1 MCPVPSLNYVKVQT
15 IWGLIPGLYCVIAPM
30 SGHISVNYQVLRIYL
45 WMLFQ
50 LLVPYLLQREP
61 KLIFAQRFDRFSLHC
76 VNHLR
81 SPFLLHLQ
89 HAWITSKWNSTL
101 CWALWCVSPAP
112 RSEACFLNHWFLLI
126 TYSFIFPIYFFCSV
140 CSQPHS
146 TTLHITSL

>member
-1 MCPVPSLNYVKVQT
+1 MSKSKLFGDWYLGYIVSLLLCQAIFLLTIKSYVY
-15 IWGLIPGLYCVIAPM
+15 IYECC
-30 SGHISVNYQVLRIYL
+30 IYL

-112 RSEACFLNHWFLLI
+112 RGEACFLNHWFLLI